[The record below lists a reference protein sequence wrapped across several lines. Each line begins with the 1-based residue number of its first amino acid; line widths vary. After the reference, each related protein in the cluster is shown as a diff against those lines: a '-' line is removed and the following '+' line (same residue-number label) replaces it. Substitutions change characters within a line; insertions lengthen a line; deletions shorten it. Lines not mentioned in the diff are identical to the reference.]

1 MGDNMLKDL
10 RNYILENKFRIN
22 IYENNIDII
31 NYKEIDHFD
40 DKIIIIRY
48 EKGVITVKGENLIIT
63 KLLEDELLIN
73 GKIRNIEFA

>member
-1 MGDNMLKDL
+1 MLKDL

-31 NYKEIDHFD
+31 NYNEIDHFD

-48 EKGVITVKGENLIIT
+48 EKGIITVKGENLIIT
-63 KLLEDELLIN
+63 RLLEDELLIN
-73 GKIRNIEFA
+73 GEIRNLEFK

>member
-1 MGDNMLKDL
+1 MLKDL

-40 DKIIIIRY
+40 DKIIIVRY
-48 EKGVITVKGENLIIT
+48 EKGIITVKGEELIIT

-73 GKIRNIEFA
+73 GKIRNIEFK

>member
-1 MGDNMLKDL
+1 MLKDL

-40 DKIIIIRY
+40 DKIIIVRY
-48 EKGVITVKGENLIIT
+48 EKGINIVKGEELIIT

-73 GKIRNIEFA
+73 GKIRNIEFK